1 VRLISQSC
9 RNIAQVPKARGQYSR
24 NCGKSASLL
33 IDDDSHYLFC
43 YTSDQNGDGI
53 NFIIYVI
60 LHHLLYTTAT
70 ITNLRLQIRSRDV
83 VRLRLEFIYCI
94 KCYLAIKTAN
104 ELF

>member
-1 VRLISQSC
+1 MRLISQSC
-9 RNIAQVPKARGQYSR
+9 RNIAQVPKAHGR
-24 NCGKSASLL
+24 
-33 IDDDSHYLFC
+33 YLFS